1 MFYKQQQKIQFWS
14 FCLQN
19 IILNPIFNFFIRF
32 FLIII
37 CDMYQQF
44 LSKNGIQVN
53 CTPYLFINYCD
64 IIYLIN
70 HIVLM

>member
-1 MFYKQQQKIQFWS
+1 MFYKQQQKTILVFLLTKYHSNSYSTFFS
-14 FCLQN
+14 F
-19 IILNPIFNFFIRF
+19 FF
-32 FLIII
+32 III